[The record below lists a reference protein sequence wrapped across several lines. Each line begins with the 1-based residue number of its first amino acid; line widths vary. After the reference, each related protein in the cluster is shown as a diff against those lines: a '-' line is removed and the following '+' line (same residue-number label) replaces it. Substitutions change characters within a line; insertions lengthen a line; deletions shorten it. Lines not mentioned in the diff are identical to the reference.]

1 MTSVFL
7 AWLAGQGMVF
17 YRVWKTTGGPA
28 MPGNLIATTAL
39 FAALALF
46 AENPNTRLLAQA
58 TAWGFDIAAFMKLA
72 SNPPKPAQASPD
84 TAPAPAG

>member
-7 AWLAGQGMVF
+7 AWLVGEGMVF
-17 YRVWKTTGGPA
+17 YRVWKKTGGPA

-58 TAWGFDIAAFMKLA
+58 TAWGFDIAAFMRLA
-72 SNPPKPAQASPD
+72 SNPPASEEASTG